1 MLGAMAPRPSKCR
14 LFVLLARKA
23 PRAVIFRRGP
33 SAQVGL
39 YLWHLDT
46 DRIEPGQWLKGRIY
60 ERRCDLSPDGKHLV
74 YFCAQ
79 WRKPMQT
86 WTAISRPPWLT
97 ALALWPK
104 GDAWGGGGLWDDDA
118 SIAVSHAPSP
128 ITPMEGSV
136 LPRKVKVRELGLGHG
151 EDAPIWSERMRRE
164 GWRCTV
170 RGKSGA
176 PDFGE
181 SPVWKL
187 DPPNEWEKASPTDR
201 ARVLT
206 MRVHAVAERSGR
218 DSEGDWYVI
227 DHVVR
232 ESGARGRVTE
242 LALGRSEWA
251 DWAPSGDL
259 LFAQGGVLHRLPR
272 RFGLEREK
280 ARVVADLRA
289 DRFVARRAPKEAR
302 VW

>member
-1 MLGAMAPRPSKCR
+1 MLCGMATRPSKCR

-46 DRIEPGQWLKGRIY
+46 DRVEAGQWLKGRIY

-104 GDAWGGGGLWDDDA
+104 GDAWGGGGLWDDDG

-128 ITPMEGSV
+128 ITPAEGSV
-136 LPRKVKVRELGLGHG
+136 MPRKVKVRELGLGRG
-151 EDAPIWSERMRRE
+151 EDAPIWSARLVRD
-164 GWRCTV
+164 GWRCTA
-170 RGKSGA
+170 RGRSGA
-176 PDFGE
+176 PDFDK

-187 DPPNEWEKASPTDR
+187 DPPNVWEKTCPTDR
-201 ARVLT
+201 ERVLS
-206 MRVHAVAERSGR
+206 MRVHGVAERGGGK
-218 DSEGDWYVI
+218 SEGDWYVI
-227 DHVVR
+227 DHEVR
-232 ESGARGRVTE
+232 EDEDT

-251 DWAPSGDL
+251 DFAPSGDL
-259 LFAQGGVLHRLPR
+259 LFAQGGVLYRLPR
-272 RFGLEREK
+272 RFGLDREK
-280 ARVVADLRA
+280 ARVVADLRD
-289 DRFVARRAPKEAR
+289 DRFVARRSPKEAR
-302 VW
+302 MW